1 MKPNGMRAWRKTARR
16 WRRKQNRHWR
26 KTGAPCVADG
36 TGRWYRRQ
44 QAFFKQ
50 RPAAP
55 SRPFTPRSL
64 VGMTQSARKR
74 AARFYPCAGCVA
86 CTDGIEST
94 RPPIEPWRC
103 DLERLD
109 LFDPAMWGRKP
120 DSVPE
125 CRQEWLRLWAKQSAK
140 YRIGQS
146 LSPCLGCEE
155 CRGYDDGIG
164 VIHCDGSGV
173 IPARSRVNASKALAV
188 EPADDLG

>member
-64 VGMTQSARKR
+64 VGMTMGARKR
-74 AARFYPCAGCVA
+74 AAKVDAWHKAVTYGREVITRALRRCIATDRTKLRVGNVAIEYAQQRRRYRIGERLRPCPGCLACVA
-86 CTDGIEST
+86 CGWES
-94 RPPIEPWRC
+94 
-103 DLERLD
+103 DFFL
-109 LFDPAMWGRKP
+109 
-120 DSVPE
+120 
-125 CRQEWLRLWAKQSAK
+125 
-140 YRIGQS
+140 S
-146 LSPCLGCEE
+146 LNPC
-155 CRGYDDGIG
+155 
-164 VIHCDGSGV
+164 CDGSGV
-173 IPARSRVNASKALAV
+173 IPACPRVNQGKPLAV